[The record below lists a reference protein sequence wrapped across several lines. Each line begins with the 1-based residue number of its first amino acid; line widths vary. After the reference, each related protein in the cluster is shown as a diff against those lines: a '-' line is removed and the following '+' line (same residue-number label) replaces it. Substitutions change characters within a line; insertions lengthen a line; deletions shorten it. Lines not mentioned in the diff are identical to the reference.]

1 MPRGKLQLKP
11 LQTKHFPFQE
21 YLAAYRYID
30 ENRETTMKVIIDV
43 AGVSLRGAGKARKS
57 AKRPPPW
64 GRPFGVPM
72 SIAVSAWRQLP
83 PPLRTRIHCQPS

>member
-1 MPRGKLQLKP
+1 MIVLVAVFVGMATVDLAMLNDHELDLKTSMMYRHEHYLEAIRLIAEGKVQLKP

-43 AGVSLRGAGKARKS
+43 QA
-57 AKRPPPW
+57 
-64 GRPFGVPM
+64 
-72 SIAVSAWRQLP
+72 
-83 PPLRTRIHCQPS
+83 